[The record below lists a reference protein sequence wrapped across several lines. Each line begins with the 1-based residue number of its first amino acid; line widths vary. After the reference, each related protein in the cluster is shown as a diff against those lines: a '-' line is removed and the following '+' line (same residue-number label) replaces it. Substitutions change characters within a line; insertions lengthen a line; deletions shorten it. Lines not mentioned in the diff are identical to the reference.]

1 MRALASII
9 CLLGLLAC
17 SSVVAQNP
25 KGLYCPE
32 PSWDFGEVGIDFDI
46 FHVYR
51 LVNGGHEAI
60 WLDSVQAPCDC
71 SLARVS
77 DSSLKP
83 GDTALVTLKFSTKD
97 FYGRTTKAVDVYYY
111 HSSDTVRRY
120 MQLTYL
126 ATVGQY
132 FGGLKPEPVNLFFL
146 PAHTTKKLFIPN
158 PKLRLVEISK
168 VEAHT
173 SIADIK
179 LTKPRAAAGEKL
191 ELDIIPQVNL
201 KAGTYVTNFRL
212 TLAVEGEKQPLLITI
227 PMKIVRY

>member
-1 MRALASII
+1 MRALASVI
-9 CLLGLLAC
+9 CLLGLIAC
-17 SSVVAQNP
+17 SAVVAQNP

-51 LVNGGHEAI
+51 LINGGPTLI
-60 WLDSVQAPCDC
+60 RLDSVQAPCDC

-77 DSSLKP
+77 ISTLKP

-111 HSSDTVRRY
+111 TSTDTVRRY

-146 PAHTTKKLFIPN
+146 PSHAAKKLVIPN
-158 PKLRLVEISK
+158 PKLRLVEISN

-173 SIADIK
+173 SVADIK

-191 ELDIIPQVNL
+191 ELDITPLAHL

-212 TLAVEGEKQPLLITI
+212 TIAVEGEKQPLLITI